1 MKPTLVSTS
10 VFIPSPAGGTAV
22 MGGSYYTRA
31 TGTDLMSVHT
41 LSSRS
46 DILSHEYYRFSEDNG
61 RTWSDAR
68 LIPASRETPEGTLQ
82 RHNRGGYLD
91 PATGRFIKLRNE
103 AVLPN
108 NEVLEFMRYNTVH
121 HAVSVDGGRTDLFDE
136 PLVAR
141 GNFDADHPL
150 PNVRRGH
157 NCFMM
162 GDSTCQPITLPDG
175 TLLQPVQI
183 SPVGP
188 DGYYR
193 PKGPGFT
200 YTDCAVIR
208 GTWRDDLHIDW
219 ELAGMVEGDPERTT
233 RGLIEPTLARLTDGR
248 ILMVMRGSNDQRPK
262 LPGYRWS
269 AFSEDDGKTWT
280 EAEPWTYESGSAFH
294 SPSSCSQLL
303 AHSSGRL
310 YWIGNI
316 CGENPDGNLPRNP
329 IVIGEVSMDSGRL
342 IEDTV
347 TVIDD
352 RQPDDGDF
360 LTLSNFY
367 AREDRESAG
376 IKLHMMR
383 CSIGG
388 SRGYQGDCMQYEIAV
403 DPQHPLLA

>member
-10 VFIPSPAGGTAV
+10 VFIPSPAEGTHV
-22 MGGSYYTRA
+22 MGGSYYTRPK
-31 TGTDLMSVHT
+31 GLDLMSVHT

-61 RTWSDAR
+61 RTWSEAE

-108 NEVLEFMRYNTVH
+108 NEVMEFMRYNTVH
-121 HAVSVDGGRTDLFDE
+121 HAVSLDGGRTDLFDE
-136 PLVAR
+136 PLVAM
-141 GNFDADHPL
+141 GDYDADHPL

-175 TLLQPVQI
+175 ALLQPVQI

-188 DGYYR
+188 DGIYR

-200 YTDCAVIR
+200 YTDCGFIR

-219 ELAGMVEGDPERTT
+219 ELAGMVMADPERTT
-233 RGLIEPTLARLTDGR
+233 RGLIEPTLARLADGR
-248 ILMVMRGSNDQRPK
+248 ILTVMRGSNDQRPEI
-262 LPGYRWS
+262 PGYRWFALS
-269 AFSEDDGKTWT
+269 DDDGRTWT
-280 EAEPWTYESGSAFH
+280 EAEPWTYDSGTTFH
-294 SPSSCSQLL
+294 SPSSCSQLV

-310 YWIGNI
+310 YWIGNL
-316 CGENPDGNLPRNP
+316 CDKNPEGNLPRYP
-329 IVIGEVSMDSGRL
+329 IVIAEVSMDSGRL

-347 TVIDD
+347 MVIDD
-352 RQPDDGDF
+352 RRPEDGEF
-360 LTLSNFY
+360 VTLSNFY
-367 AREDRESAG
+367 AREDRESG
-376 IKLHMMR
+376 TIKLHMLR
-383 CSIGG
+383 WTKGG
-388 SRGYQGDCMQYEIAV
+388 TRGFQGDCMLHEISV
-403 DPQHPLLA
+403 TR